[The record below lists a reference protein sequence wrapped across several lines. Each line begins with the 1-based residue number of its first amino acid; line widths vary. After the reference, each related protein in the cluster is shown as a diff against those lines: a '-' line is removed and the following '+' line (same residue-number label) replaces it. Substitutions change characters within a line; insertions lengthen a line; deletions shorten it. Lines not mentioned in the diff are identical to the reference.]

1 MYDVIVV
8 GAGPSGSVLARLLA
22 LQGVK
27 VLMLDAARFPRRKP
41 CGESLN
47 PGAVAVLQRVMG
59 KESAA
64 ALTNMLQIPYS
75 VLNGWQLNSDGIEIA
90 ASFPEGNC
98 GIGCSRELFDHW
110 LVEEACRAGA
120 QFEQQTQVEQLLWD
134 AGRVIGVRVRTSSN
148 KTHDLHAAYVAG
160 ADGIR
165 SAVARSA
172 GISCFG
178 PLRKAALTARLNGV
192 AELSDKVE
200 LFMRANGVVGL
211 APIGDGMANMTVA
224 LQGTSIAAA
233 ASIGKAAFM
242 LQAAQEIPRLAERIQ
257 HVEMQGEV
265 LACGPFERKVRTSV
279 INGMILVGDAA
290 GYYDPMT
297 GQGIYRAI
305 RSAELAAPT
314 LLQALQTGSRQ
325 PLNRYN
331 REREQQFAGGTRL
344 QRVIEHISRNRM
356 IWSAALHVIGSSTLL
371 KKKLVQAVGDCPKG
385 GIRCIPTTK
394 L

>member
-8 GAGPSGSVLARLLA
+8 GAGPAGSVLARLLA

-27 VLMLDAARFPRRKP
+27 VLMLDAAHFPRRKP

-47 PGAVAVLQRVMG
+47 PGAVAALQRVMG
-59 KESAA
+59 RESAA
-64 ALTNMLQIPYS
+64 ALTNMLRIPFS
-75 VLNGWQLNSDGIEIA
+75 VVNGWQLNSQGIEIS
-90 ASFPEGNC
+90 ASFPVGSY
-98 GIGCSRELFDHW
+98 GIGCSRELFDYW

-120 QFEQQTQVEQLLWD
+120 QFEQETRVQQLLWD
-134 AGRVIGVRVRTSSN
+134 AGRVIGVQVRTSSN
-148 KTHDLHAAYVAG
+148 KTHDLHAAFVAG

-172 GISCFG
+172 GISRFG

-200 LFMRANGVVGL
+200 LFMRADGVVGL

-224 LQGTSIAAA
+224 LQGTSIAAS
-233 ASIGKAAFM
+233 ASKGKAAFM
-242 LQAAQEIPRLAERIQ
+242 MEAAQEIPLLAERMK
-257 HVEMQGEV
+257 HVELQGEV
-265 LACGPFERKVRTSV
+265 LACGPFERQVRTCV

-290 GYYDPMT
+290 GYYDPLT

-314 LLQALQTGSRQ
+314 LLQALQTGSEQ
-325 PLNRYN
+325 PLSRYN
-331 REREQQFAGGTRL
+331 RECEQQFAGGTRL
-344 QRVIEHISRNRM
+344 QRVIEHISRNR
-356 IWSAALHVIGSSTLL
+356 IVWSAALHVIGSSSLL
-371 KKKLVQAVGDCPKG
+371 KNKLVQAVGDCPKG
-385 GIRCIPTTK
+385 GKSCIPSTK
-394 L
+394 